1 MLKHNTQL
9 SFTYRGPMEFKNV
22 PEPIPCY
29 FLLENSAKS
38 KPTPVTFSEDLVPG
52 YDLCT
57 RPTPFASSLS
67 PLSTSTKY
75 SSLLTVPSLEQ
86 EEVEAPPNSSFPH
99 RPLSCSSA
107 SSSSTLQSR
116 DETSAMTLVIPDI
129 SLPDNPIPQVLVP
142 DISVTSA
149 SSSPSPVQTATRED
163 SVERVQEAAGILK
176 KQSTSHEPPWREQ
189 ESNLETETDE
199 SSTPESPFMFI
210 PQCRIVEAP
219 EASSAG
225 KGEKLSLSCK
235 SDLSLSNIL
244 GNFPFN
250 GQERSGWSESAS
262 WGRVGR
268 EKKTQHKYDS
278 ISSMSPLREDA
289 TEDSLYSSFEGSET
303 SDQER
308 DDRRQRNG
316 EREQL
321 ERGRDGRRR
330 GETVQPRLRA
340 ARGGLNVTVCRAEL
354 GDGRHSDGADDAAE
368 SVPVRKISDCSSR
381 SVDSGTKMSEISKDE
396 EECQVKLSDLS
407 EASQDN
413 SEMEEEGGREALGE
427 RAQIGETREETS
439 EISNL
444 LSRPPARGKSEWPN
458 SLSPSLAP
466 GRNKQL
472 PPTVQRRSE
481 QSPPTVRG
489 RSEQST
495 SLSTPPARG
504 RSEQSTSLSTPPARG
519 RSEESTSLSTP
530 PARGRSEQSTSL
542 STPPARGRSE
552 ESTSLSTPPARGR
565 SEQSTSLSTPPARGR
580 SEESTSLSPPPA
592 RGRSGSVHNKIE
604 FFNKWTL
611 SQQAALSSSTVGR
624 KYPTL
629 PRTRSEVIFS
639 DNFLVPLVSS
649 ARPRRGSLLPS
660 QEAQFTA
667 FEVIRTVLS

>member
-1 MLKHNTQL
+1 
-9 SFTYRGPMEFKNV
+9 
-22 PEPIPCY
+22 
-29 FLLENSAKS
+29 
-38 KPTPVTFSEDLVPG
+38 
-52 YDLCT
+52 
-57 RPTPFASSLS
+57 
-67 PLSTSTKY
+67 
-75 SSLLTVPSLEQ
+75 
-86 EEVEAPPNSSFPH
+86 
-99 RPLSCSSA
+99 
-107 SSSSTLQSR
+107 
-116 DETSAMTLVIPDI
+116 MTLVIPDI
-129 SLPDNPIPQVLVP
+129 SLPDNLIPQVLVP

-163 SVERVQEAAGILK
+163 SAERVKEAAGILK
-176 KQSTSHEPPWREQ
+176 KQSTSHEPPRRER
-189 ESNLETETDE
+189 ESNLETETDDE
-199 SSTPESPFMFI
+199 SSTPESPFMFV
-210 PQCRIVEAP
+210 PQCRVVEAP

-250 GQERSGWSESAS
+250 GLERSGWSESVS

-278 ISSMSPLREDA
+278 VSSMSPLREDA

-308 DDRRQRNG
+308 DDRRQSNG
-316 EREQL
+316 ERERL

-396 EECQVKLSDLS
+396 EECQVKLSDLG

-413 SEMEEEGGREALGE
+413 SEMEEEGGRETLGE
-427 RAQIGETREETS
+427 RAQIGETREEIS
-439 EISNL
+439 EMSNL
-444 LSRPPARGKSEWPN
+444 
-458 SLSPSLAP
+458 LSPSLAP

-472 PPTVQRRSE
+472 PPTVQRKSE
-481 QSPPTVRG
+481 
-489 RSEQST
+489 EST
-495 SLSTPPARG
+495 SLSPPPARG
-504 RSEQSTSLSTPPARG
+504 RSEQSTSLSPPPARGRSEQSTSLSPPPARG
-519 RSEESTSLSTP
+519 RSEESTSLSP
-530 PARGRSEQSTSL
+530 
-542 STPPARGRSE
+542 PPARGRSE
-552 ESTSLSTPPARGR
+552 E
-565 SEQSTSLSTPPARGR
+565 STSLSTPPARGR

-604 FFNKWTL
+604 FFNKWTV
-611 SQQAALSSSTVGR
+611 SQQAALSSSIVGR

-667 FEVIRTVLS
+667 FEVVRTVVS